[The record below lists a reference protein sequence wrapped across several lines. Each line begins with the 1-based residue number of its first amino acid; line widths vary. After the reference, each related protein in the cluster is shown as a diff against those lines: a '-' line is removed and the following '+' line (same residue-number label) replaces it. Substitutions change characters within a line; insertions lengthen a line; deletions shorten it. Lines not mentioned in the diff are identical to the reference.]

1 MFLMTMTYDALIAA
15 LEEAPQQSDDTQ
27 LGSSWLLGFDT
38 ETTGVA
44 AGRDAIV
51 SATLVLRDP
60 QRGHEGDA
68 EAEWVINPHRR
79 MNPRASAVNGFTDD
93 YLAEHGMEP
102 TDAINQIARAIAAAQ
117 DKNIP
122 LLAYNAPFDVHM
134 LEGDLNRWKLPQV
147 SERQNPAEPSNG
159 MLVVDPLVID
169 RAVSKR
175 HGKRT
180 LTLTTEYYGVVP
192 TGDFHN
198 ATADTVAAV
207 DLIKPM
213 STLYPQVGHLTLG
226 ELMDWQRQA
235 HDAWQASFNQW
246 LESRGRTP
254 LHDQW
259 L

>member
-1 MFLMTMTYDALIAA
+1 MTYDALIAA

-38 ETTGVA
+38 ETTGVY

-60 QRGHEGDA
+60 QQGHAGDA
-68 EAEWVINPHRR
+68 EAEWVINPHRK
-79 MNPRASAVNGFTDD
+79 MNPKASAVNGFTDA

-102 TDAINQIARAIAAAQ
+102 TDAIDQIARAIAAAQ

-134 LEGDLNRWKLPQV
+134 LEGDLDRWKLPQV
-147 SERQNPAEPSNG
+147 DERTDQASASSG
-159 MLVVDPLVID
+159 LLVID

-175 HGKRT
+175 RGKRT

-213 STLYPQVGHLTLG
+213 STLYPQVGHLTMG

-235 HDAWQASFNQW
+235 HDTWQTSFNQW
-246 LESRGRTP
+246 LESRGRAP

>member
-1 MFLMTMTYDALIAA
+1 MTMTYDALIAA
-15 LEEAPQQSDDTQ
+15 LEHAPQQTDDTP

-38 ETTGVA
+38 ETTGIA

-60 QRGHEGDA
+60 QQGHDGDA
-68 EAEWVINPHRR
+68 EAEWIINPHMR
-79 MNPRASAVNGFTDD
+79 MNPKASAVNGFTDE

-102 TDAINQIARAIAAAQ
+102 TDAIDQIARAIAAAQ

-134 LEGDLNRWKLPQV
+134 LEGDLHRWNLPQV
-147 SERQNPAEPSNG
+147 NERADSTAASSG
-159 MLVVDPLVID
+159 LLVVDPLVID

-175 HGKRT
+175 RGKRT

-213 STLYPQVGHLTLG
+213 STLYPQVGHLTMG
-226 ELMDWQRQA
+226 ELMEWQREA
-235 HDAWQASFNQW
+235 YRSWQESLNQW
-246 LESRGRTP
+246 LESRGRMP
-254 LHDQW
+254 SHEAW